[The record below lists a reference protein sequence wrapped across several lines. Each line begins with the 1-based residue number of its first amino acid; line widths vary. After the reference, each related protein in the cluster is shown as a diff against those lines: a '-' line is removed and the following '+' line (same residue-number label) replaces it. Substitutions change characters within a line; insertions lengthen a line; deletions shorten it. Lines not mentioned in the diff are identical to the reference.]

1 MSFLNEAGRRLAAA
15 EKNLVTIG
23 RSASTASLTSMLT
36 LVLALGLGL
45 PGSVAAQEEE
55 GEPPAMVI
63 DSPSVTTV
71 EQLLE
76 AVRGSWEVEDR
87 EDQEREA
94 RFKTSREE
102 QEKLLAAAKAKEARE
117 EARSQA
123 LEKDYQEKE
132 VTIAELTEA
141 LDQRMGNLGELFGVT
156 RQIAG
161 DTRGNVEASIT
172 TAQFGRERVD
182 FLEELGKSKELP
194 SIVELERLWS
204 ELVHEMVEQG
214 KVVEFEAD
222 VYTPGGIVKRNVT
235 RAGVFTVVS
244 DGEYLL
250 WDPNQQQLQQLSR
263 QPPARFLDTIG
274 EYAAGPADGLTGL
287 AIDPSRGSLLAVLIE
302 TRGLVERLPEG
313 GAVGYTVIALGI
325 LAGLLGI
332 FKMIVLFVTGRKVEA
347 QKKNSRPDTSNPLG
361 RILAVAADNPDA
373 DREQLELMLDEVVLR
388 ESSKLESL
396 VWLVRIVSVVAPLMG
411 LLGTVTGMIRTF
423 QSITLF
429 GAGDPRMM
437 AGGISEAL
445 VTTMLGLVT
454 AIPLVLLHAALANNT
469 KKIVDTLDEQSA
481 GLIAQQE

>member
-1 MSFLNEAGRRLAAA
+1 MLRFSLIQNARKLTLSLALLFPLAAGA
-15 EKNLVTIG
+15 QD
-23 RSASTASLTSMLT
+23 
-36 LVLALGLGL
+36 
-45 PGSVAAQEEE
+45 AA
-55 GEPPAMVI
+55 PAAMVI
-63 DSPSVTTV
+63 EAPTVTTAD
-71 EQLLE
+71 ELLE
-76 AVRGSWEVEDR
+76 AVRNGFEVESQQDLQR
-87 EDQEREA
+87 ERDFENARDDQRQLLSDAKSVEA
-94 RFKTSREE
+94 S
-102 QEKLLAAAKAKEARE
+102 E
-117 EARSQA
+117 EARSQR
-123 LEKDYQEKE
+123 LEKEYQEKE
-132 VTIAELTEA
+132 VEIAELEAA

-172 TAQFGRERVD
+172 TSQFGTDRVE
-182 FLEELGKSKELP
+182 FLEGLGKSKALP
-194 SIVELERLWS
+194 SIAELERLWA
-204 ELVHEMVEQG
+204 EMVHEMVEQG
-214 KVVEFEAD
+214 KIVTYEAD
-222 VYTPGGIVKRNVT
+222 VYTPAGVEKRAVT
-235 RAGVFTVVS
+235 RAGVFSVIS

-250 WDPNQQQLQQLSR
+250 WDANEQKLQALSR
-263 QPPARFLDTIG
+263 QPPGRFLETVGDF
-274 EYAAGPADGLTGL
+274 EAGVEGLTGL
-287 AIDPSRGSLLAVLIE
+287 AVDPSRGSLLAVLIE
-302 TRGLVERLPEG
+302 TRSLFERLPDG
-313 GAVGYTVIALGI
+313 GAVGYTVITLGLIAFALG
-325 LAGLLGI
+325 L
-332 FKMIVLFVTGRKVEA
+332 FKMIWLFLVSRKVSA
-347 QKKNSRPDTSNPLG
+347 QKKNSRPDTTNPLG
-361 RILAVAADNPDA
+361 RVLAVASDNPDA

>member
-1 MSFLNEAGRRLAAA
+1 MSFINNAERPYTTHLTTALALATALVLGVFLSGTAAA
-15 EKNLVTIG
+15 QDAEP
-23 RSASTASLTSMLT
+23 AD
-36 LVLALGLGL
+36 
-45 PGSVAAQEEE
+45 
-55 GEPPAMVI
+55 EPPEMVI
-63 DSPSVTTV
+63 ESPTVTTA
-71 EQLLE
+71 EELLE
-76 AVRGSWEVEDR
+76 AVRTSWEVEKAEDKQR
-87 EDQEREA
+87 ERDFANARSDQ
-94 RFKTSREE
+94 
-102 QEKLLAAAKAKEARE
+102 QQLLADAKALEARE

-123 LEKDYQEKE
+123 LEKEYQEKE

-141 LDQRMGNLGELFGVT
+141 LDLRMGNLGELFGVT
-156 RQIAG
+156 RQISG

-172 TAQFGRERVD
+172 TAQFGNERVE

-194 SIVELERLWS
+194 SIGELERLWA
-204 ELVHEMVEQG
+204 EMVHEMVEQG
-214 KVVEFEAD
+214 KIVEFEAD
-222 VYTPGGIVKRNVT
+222 VYTAGGIEKRQVT
-235 RAGVFTVVS
+235 RAGVFSVIS
-244 DGEYLL
+244 DGQYLL
-250 WDPNQQQLQQLSR
+250 WDPNEQQLQELSR
-263 QPPARFLDTIG
+263 QPPTRFVDTIDDYVG
-274 EYAAGPADGLTGL
+274 SAAPLMGL
-287 AIDPSRGSLLAVLIE
+287 AVDPSRGSLLAVLIE

-313 GAVGYTVIALGI
+313 GPVGYSVIGLGI

-332 FKMIVLFVTGRKVEA
+332 YKMIVLVITGRKVES
-347 QKKNSRPDTSNPLG
+347 QKKNSRPDKGNPLG

-411 LLGTVTGMIRTF
+411 LLGTVTGMIKTF

-454 AIPLVLLHAALANNT
+454 AIPLVLMHAALANNT

-481 GLIAQQE
+481 GLIAQQD